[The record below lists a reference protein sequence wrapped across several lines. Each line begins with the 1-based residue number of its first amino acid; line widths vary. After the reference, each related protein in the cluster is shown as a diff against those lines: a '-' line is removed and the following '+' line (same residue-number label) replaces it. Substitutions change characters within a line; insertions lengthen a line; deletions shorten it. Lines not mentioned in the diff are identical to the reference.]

1 MKPSSL
7 FATKTWKGDYF
18 HFLQSAFEDKW
29 KDCKYDFDDKWLMI
43 NNGVPKD
50 TLKGIEVAPL
60 VDEVL
65 DFFKLKRDDFKDNGY
80 DGFYYSIAELTAIY
94 LAKDFDYLCWIQ
106 GDCRLSKPYD
116 WVTPGIESLKKEDIS
131 VVAPFSEVNTWHDK
145 DGLDHFFS
153 DQAFLIKVDEFR
165 KPIYGIKGYMKEYP
179 IYGGNYFEMM
189 VGKYLHKENKYRKII
204 TEAYYDHEVY

>member
-1 MKPSSL
+1 MKSPSVL
-7 FATKTWKGDYF
+7 FATKTWKGDYH

-29 KDCKYDFDDKWLMI
+29 KDCKYDFTDKWLMI
-43 NNGVPKD
+43 NNGVPD
-50 TLKGIEVAPL
+50 GALKGIEVEPL

-65 DFFKLKRDDFKDNGY
+65 DFFKLTRDDFKDNRY
-80 DGFYYSIAELTAIY
+80 DGFWYSIAELTAIY
-94 LAKDFDYLCWIQ
+94 KAKDYEYLCWVQ
-106 GDCRLSKPYD
+106 GDCRITPPYD
-116 WVTPGIESLKKEDIS
+116 WVTQGIKELENCS
-131 VVAPFSEVNTWHDK
+131 VVAPSSEVNTWHGK

-189 VGKYLHKENKYRKII
+189 VGKYLHKTKKHRKII
-204 TEAYYDHEVY
+204 EEAYYEHEVY